1 MVKGQSDVLRHLG
14 ALFTTGSA
22 TGVPDRQLLERFI
35 RRRDEF
41 AEAAFAVLVA
51 RHGPMVL
58 KLCRTILRNPHDADD
73 AFQATFMLLAA
84 KAAKI
89 GKRELL
95 GNWLYG
101 VALRT
106 ALKARTRAFRRLTHE
121 RRAARGAIQQSVPRE
136 QDFDLHRAL
145 HEGINALPEK
155 YRAPIVLC
163 HLEGM
168 TREEAAR
175 LLNCPASTVGVR
187 LMRARERLKVWLTR
201 RHRHA
206 DFSAGLIA
214 ASLDSRSSAHV
225 PVPLAEATLEATML
239 LSTRAT
245 QTLSAASASIVNLM
259 KEVQMSLFVSKLK
272 IVGSSLLICGLLT
285 AGIASMAQSPRATA
299 PALTAQD
306 EVLDLERA
314 WGDALVHN
322 DAALIDRI
330 VAYAMI
336 GTDPA
341 GHRWNKA
348 EYIESVKS
356 GAFKIES
363 FELAEMN
370 VHVYGDTAVA
380 TGRSVLNKHSKSGFA
395 PGAAVFT
402 DTYVRRNGC
411 WQCVAWQS
419 APAPDQVQAQ
429 LTGLPEQRPPSP
441 PTLILDLPKAQ
452 EPTSPIERHLAEPLA
467 EVPGSPPQLGLGAPP
482 PIIQHLPPPLGAP
495 SHPPSRIRQ
504 LQKTR
509 RVPRPS
515 QSPVPNNQPDRAH
528 PSVGI
533 QTISLPR
540 PQAVPPSL
548 TDPPPCRAPRPGSAC
563 DG

>member
-1 MVKGQSDVLRHLG
+1 MPIGHSDVLRHLG

-35 RRRDEF
+35 LRRDEF

-58 KLCRTILRNPHDADD
+58 KLCRSILRNPHDADD

-84 KAAKI
+84 KAGKI

-106 ALKARTRAFRRLTHE
+106 AMKARTRAFRRREHE
-121 RRAARGAIQQSVPRE
+121 RRAAEIATGESTPRE
-136 QDFDLHRAL
+136 EDLDLHRAL
-145 HEGINALPEK
+145 HEGIKALPDK
-155 YRAPIVLC
+155 YRTAVVLC

-214 ASLDSRSSAHV
+214 ASLDTRSSGQAHV
-225 PVPLAEATLEATML
+225 PVQLAEATVEAAIV
-239 LSTRAT
+239 LSSRAT
-245 QTLSAASASIVNLM
+245 QTLSAGSASIVNLM
-259 KEVQMSLFVSKLK
+259 KEVQMSLLVNKLK
-272 IVGSSLLICGLLT
+272 VLASSLFVCGLLT
-285 AGIASMAQSPRATA
+285 AGFASMAQQPRAASTPARTA
-299 PALTAQD
+299 HD

-322 DAALIDRI
+322 DVALMDRI
-330 VAYAMI
+330 VAYEMV

-348 EYIESVKS
+348 EYLDSVKS
-356 GAFKIES
+356 GAFKFES
-363 FELAEMN
+363 FELADMK
-370 VHVYGDTAVA
+370 VHVYGDAAVA
-380 TGRSVLNKHSKSGFA
+380 TGRSIVNRRSKSGFP
-395 PGAAVFT
+395 PGAAIFT

-419 APAPDQVQAQ
+419 AAAPDQPQTQASS
-429 LTGLPEQRPPSP
+429 LPELRKLSDSTHKPGPPPATDQLSP
-441 PTLILDLPKAQ
+441 TEQQSAQ
-452 EPTSPIERHLAEPLA
+452 PRA
-467 EVPGSPPQLGLGAPP
+467 EVPGSPPLFGPDVPP
-482 PIIQHLPPPLGAP
+482 PIIKAP
-495 SHPPSRIRQ
+495 A
-504 LQKTR
+504 T
-509 RVPRPS
+509 PRAE
-515 QSPVPNNQPDRAH
+515 SPGTQDLLAPNQNPD
-528 PSVGI
+528 
-533 QTISLPR
+533 
-540 PQAVPPSL
+540 
-548 TDPPPCRAPRPGSAC
+548 
-563 DG
+563 

>member
-1 MVKGQSDVLRHLG
+1 MPAGHSDVLRHLG

-35 RRRDEF
+35 LRRDEF

-58 KLCRTILRNPHDADD
+58 KLCRSILRNPHDADD

-84 KAAKI
+84 KACRI
-89 GKRELL
+89 GKRDLL
-95 GNWLYG
+95 ANWLYG

-106 ALKARTRAFRRLTHE
+106 ALKARTRAFRRRKYE
-121 RRAARGAIQQSVPRE
+121 RRAAECAIGQSVPRE
-136 QDFDLHRAL
+136 HDLDLHRAL
-145 HEGINALPEK
+145 HEGIKALPEK
-155 YRAPIVLC
+155 YRAAIVLC

-187 LMRARERLKVWLTR
+187 LMRARERLRVWLKR
-201 RHRHA
+201 RHHHA

-214 ASLDSRSSAHV
+214 ASLETRPSLHV
-225 PVPLAEATLEATML
+225 PVPLAEATVEAAIL
-239 LSTRAT
+239 LSSRAT
-245 QTLSAASASIVNLM
+245 QTLSAGSASIVNLM

-272 IVGSSLLICGLLT
+272 VVASSLVMCGLLT
-285 AGIASMAQSPRATA
+285 AGIASMAQQPPPPSA
-299 PALTAQD
+299 PARTAQD

-322 DAALIDRI
+322 DAALMDRI
-330 VAYAMI
+330 VAYEMV

-341 GHRWNKA
+341 AHRWNKS
-348 EYIESVKS
+348 EYLESVKS

-363 FELAEMN
+363 FALAD
-370 VHVYGDTAVA
+370 VKVQVFGDAAVA
-380 TGRSVLNKHSKSGFA
+380 TGRSIVNKHSKSGFP

-419 APAPDQVQAQ
+419 AAAPDQVQTQ
-429 LTGLPEQRPPSP
+429 TSGLPEQRPPADTP
-441 PTLILDLPKAQ
+441 LIPGAPKAQ
-452 EPTSPIERHLAEPLA
+452 ELSAPIVLQSTEPRT
-467 EVPGSPPQLGLGAPP
+467 EVPGPPPMLGLQDPK
-482 PIIQHLPPPLGAP
+482 PIIQALPPLPHAESPGAP
-495 SHPPSRIRQ
+495 APSAP
-504 LQKTR
+504 KNPT
-509 RVPRPS
+509 V
-515 QSPVPNNQPDRAH
+515 SPAQPKPTAE
-528 PSVGI
+528 
-533 QTISLPR
+533 
-540 PQAVPPSL
+540 
-548 TDPPPCRAPRPGSAC
+548 
-563 DG
+563 